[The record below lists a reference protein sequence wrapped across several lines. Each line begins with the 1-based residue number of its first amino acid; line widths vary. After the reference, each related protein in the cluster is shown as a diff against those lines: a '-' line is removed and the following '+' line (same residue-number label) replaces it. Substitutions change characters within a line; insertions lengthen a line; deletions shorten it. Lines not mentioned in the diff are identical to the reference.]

1 MQKIV
6 NNEEEMKK
14 IGQLIGSLLIGGEV
28 IELVG
33 DVGSGKTTFVKGLA
47 VGLGISDYIQS
58 PSFSISRVYDNNK
71 GMNLIHYD
79 FYRLDDPG
87 LMANEL
93 NESIDNKNNIVVI
106 EWADVVEGVLPADRL
121 KINIEYLS
129 ENERK
134 MTFETGGQSG
144 QKILSGIN
152 LW

>member
-1 MQKIV
+1 
-6 NNEEEMKK
+6 MKK

-152 LW
+152 L